1 MDPMQHVP
9 YPHFAEY
16 SLGVMEGMGIVAHI
30 IFDDEFDKDDFVNE
44 DKIER
49 SMTMDNKGPR

>member
-1 MDPMQHVP
+1 MQHVP